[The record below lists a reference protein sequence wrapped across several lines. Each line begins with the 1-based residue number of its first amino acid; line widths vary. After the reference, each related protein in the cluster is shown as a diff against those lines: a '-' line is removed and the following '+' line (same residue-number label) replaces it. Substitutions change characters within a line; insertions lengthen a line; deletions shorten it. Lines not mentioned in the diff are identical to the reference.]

1 MKFLRQLT
9 TLLSLIV
16 AASFGAA
23 TVNAQQPPLT
33 VFAAASLQNAL
44 EDAGKAFTA
53 KMGTPV
59 RFSFAASS
67 ALARQLEQAAPADLF
82 ASADLEW
89 MDWVAAR
96 NLIKKDTRLELL
108 GNRLVLV
115 APVDGPASVALTKDG
130 IAAALANGR

>member
-1 MKFLRQLT
+1 MKFLRHIT

-23 TVNAQQPPLT
+23 TLHAQQPQPLT

-44 EDAGKAFTA
+44 EDAGKAFTT
-53 KMGTPV
+53 KTGTPV

-115 APVDGPASVALTKDG
+115 A
-130 IAAALANGR
+130 